1 MEKDKILAV
10 QAPLWMQKNS
20 QNFLGEKR
28 IRLLEQIDVHGSLST
43 AAKAAGIS
51 YKAAWDALN
60 VMNTLAESP
69 LTVAETGG
77 AGGGGTILTEEG
89 KKVIQIFRSFEQEH
103 RNSLAR
109 LEKTLG
115 DIDDYLPLLQGM
127 SLRISAK
134 NIRLSAKNIFSGVVC
149 DIVREEAVAQVA
161 LELQS
166 GQKLYAVIDNDS
178 VDELQLEPGSNA
190 HALVKSSSV
199 MISNAEKPLAISARN
214 MIRGRIVEISGNA
227 VQGEISLDIGHG
239 DVITSTITRN
249 SVERLGLKIGQDAWA
264 IIKTSSV
271 IIGVE

>member
-199 MISNAEKPLAISARN
+199 ISARN